1 MNKGRSDWNNMKIVL
16 STLFISLLIQP
27 ALFGAEKCA
36 LMLEDDIDPEEYSEV
51 MGKKIEFCCGS
62 CVKAFD
68 KATAYY
74 IKAVPALA
82 EKFTDAE
89 KKELGV
95 DKVTLLD
102 QRFCPIYPDSIVN
115 PESKTIEYNGKT
127 IYFWSSSAQRRWKKD
142 PEKSISKKPWKEDT
156 FLNSNPKIILFL
168 LKSPAG
174 TSSRGFFYASLKQK
188 RKAHHSHK

>member
-1 MNKGRSDWNNMKIVL
+1 MKL
-16 STLFISLLIQP
+16 AFSTLFIALLMQP

-51 MGKKIEFCCGS
+51 LGKKIEFCCGS

-82 EKFTDAE
+82 EKFSDAE

-95 DKVTLLD
+95 DKVTLLE
-102 QRFCPIYPDSIVN
+102 QRLPNLPRPYRQSRVQVHRV
-115 PESKTIEYNGKT
+115 
-127 IYFWSSSAQRRWKKD
+127 QR
-142 PEKSISKKPWKEDT
+142 
-156 FLNSNPKIILFL
+156 
-168 LKSPAG
+168 
-174 TSSRGFFYASLKQK
+174 
-188 RKAHHSHK
+188 

>member
-1 MNKGRSDWNNMKIVL
+1 MGKLLITLDEGLNLSEKLIKINYMKL
-16 STLFISLLIQP
+16 AFSTLFIALLMQP

-51 MGKKIEFCCGS
+51 LGKKIEFCCGS

-82 EKFTDAE
+82 EKFSDAE

-95 DKVTLLD
+95 DKVVLLE
-102 QRFCPIYPDSIVN
+102 QRYCPIYPDRIVN
-115 PESKTIEYNGKT
+115 PECKTEEYNGKT
-127 IYFWSSSAQRRWKKD
+127 VYFWSSSAQRRWKKD
-142 PEKSISKKPWKEDT
+142 PEKYFKEAMERGHLPQ
-156 FLNSNPKIILFL
+156 F
-168 LKSPAG
+168 KS
-174 TSSRGFFYASLKQK
+174 
-188 RKAHHSHK
+188 

>member
-1 MNKGRSDWNNMKIVL
+1 MENRMKSLNSFSPLIKLRNMKIAL
-16 STLFISLLIQP
+16 STLFLALLMQP

-36 LMLEDDIDPEEYSEV
+36 LMKDDDIDPEEYSEV

-82 EKFTDAE
+82 AKFSDAE

-95 DKVTLLD
+95 DKVELLE
-102 QRFCPIYPDSIVN
+102 QRYCPIYPDRIVN
-115 PESKTIEYNGKT
+115 PECKTEEYNGKT
-127 IYFWSSSAQRRWKKD
+127 VYFWSSSAQRKWKKD
-142 PEKSISKKPWKEDT
+142 PEGYFKKAMEAGLLPQFKS
-156 FLNSNPKIILFL
+156 
-168 LKSPAG
+168 
-174 TSSRGFFYASLKQK
+174 
-188 RKAHHSHK
+188 

>member
-1 MNKGRSDWNNMKIVL
+1 MKSLNSFCPFIKLRNMKIAF
-16 STLFISLLIQP
+16 STLFLALLMQP

-82 EKFTDAE
+82 DKFSDAE

-95 DKVTLLD
+95 DKVTLLE
-102 QRFCPIYPDSIVN
+102 QRFCPIYPDRIVN
-115 PESKTIEYNGKT
+115 PESKSIEYNGKT
-127 IYFWSSSAQRRWKKD
+127 VYFWSSSAQRRWKKD
-142 PEKSISKKPWKEDT
+142 PEGYFKKALEAGLLPQFKS
-156 FLNSNPKIILFL
+156 
-168 LKSPAG
+168 
-174 TSSRGFFYASLKQK
+174 
-188 RKAHHSHK
+188 